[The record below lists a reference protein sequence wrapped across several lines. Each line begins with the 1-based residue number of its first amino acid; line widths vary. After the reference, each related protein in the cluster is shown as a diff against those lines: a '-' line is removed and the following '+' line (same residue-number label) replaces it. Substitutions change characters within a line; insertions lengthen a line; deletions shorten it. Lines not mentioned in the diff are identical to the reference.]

1 MRKHISIAFAILLL
15 SGCSAGDF
23 STEDTT
29 TTPPPATKQQAQP
42 VNSTIDKSNEQD
54 KNSTEQD
61 MPIYEGIE
69 PARIV
74 IPSLDIDAPITEHGL
89 NENAEMT
96 VPDNGEEVGWFEP
109 GKKPGE
115 KGNSILAAHVDDY
128 TGPAVFFYLKNLKP
142 GDIVEVY
149 DVNDNKKTFEVEK
162 LVAYDRNEAPIAQIF
177 GPSQT
182 PRLNLLTCTG
192 IYDRSIQEHEERL
205 VVYTTLI
212 EG

>member
-1 MRKHISIAFAILLL
+1 MRKHISLAFAFLLL

-23 STEDTT
+23 STEDST
-29 TTPPPATKQQAQP
+29 TTPTPTKEQDVQP
-42 VNSTIDKSNEQD
+42 VNSTIDKSNEQVE
-54 KNSTEQD
+54 NSLTQETV
-61 MPIYEGIE
+61 IYEGIE

-74 IPSLDIDAPITEHGL
+74 IPALDIDAPITQHGL
-89 NENAEMT
+89 NENGEMT

-128 TGPAVFFYLKNLKP
+128 TGPAVFFYLKNLEP

-149 DVNDNKKTFEVEK
+149 DSNENKKTFEVEK

-205 VVYTTLI
+205 VVYTTLV
-212 EG
+212 EE